1 MQQVMKFE
9 MDAQHLL
16 TAKQTPR
23 WLAVTIIDVCLGVCL
38 VMVWIVLLSRG
49 QIQRGERVRLYAV
62 FSTQL
67 L

>member
-1 MQQVMKFE
+1 MKVE

-38 VMVWIVLLSRG
+38 VMVWIVLLIVLLSRG
-49 QIQRGERVRLYAV
+49 QIQRGERVRMYAV